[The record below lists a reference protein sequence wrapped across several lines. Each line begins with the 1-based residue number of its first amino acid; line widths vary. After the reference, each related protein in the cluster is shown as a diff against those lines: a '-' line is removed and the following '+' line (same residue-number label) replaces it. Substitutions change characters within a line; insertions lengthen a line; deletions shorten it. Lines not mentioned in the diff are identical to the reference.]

1 MQAFG
6 CTDESQSEAL
16 IMLVSTER
24 QQGQGKLR
32 NWIFPERYFE
42 VEYSL
47 RQTRVVASATLPVV
61 RQLGNI
67 EYIRVLDGT
76 HLPNGKYN
84 LEFSVGQTA
93 ETVGVRKRFDNW
105 ELLAP

>member
-1 MQAFG
+1 
-6 CTDESQSEAL
+6 
-16 IMLVSTER
+16 
-24 QQGQGKLR
+24 
-32 NWIFPERYFE
+32 
-42 VEYSL
+42 
-47 RQTRVVASATLPVV
+47 V